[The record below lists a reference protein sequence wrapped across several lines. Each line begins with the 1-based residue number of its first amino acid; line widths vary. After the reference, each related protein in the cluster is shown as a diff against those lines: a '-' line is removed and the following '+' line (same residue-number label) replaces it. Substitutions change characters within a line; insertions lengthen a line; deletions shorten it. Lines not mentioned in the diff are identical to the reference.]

1 MDFLLG
7 LLAVLPMAIFN
18 KSVIKLVPKI
28 NPDLTLG
35 VVMIMLF
42 GTAVITIFW
51 AVGLKSEVENVNSF
65 MLGLAGALSINMAG
79 KILYLLQN
87 PIED

>member
-18 KSVIKLVPKI
+18 KSVIKLIPKI

-35 VVMIMLF
+35 AVMIMLL
-42 GTAVITIFW
+42 GTAAITIMW
-51 AVGLKSEVENVNSF
+51 AVGIKDSVENLDRF
-65 MLGLAGALSINMAG
+65 MLGLAGALSMNMFG
-79 KILYLLQN
+79 KVLYLIQN
-87 PIED
+87 PIE

>member
-7 LLAVLPMAIFN
+7 LASILPMALFN

-42 GTAVITIFW
+42 GTAAITIMW
-51 AVGLKSEVENVNSF
+51 AVGIKDSANNLNSF
-65 MLGLAGALSINMAG
+65 MLGLAGALSMNMIG
-79 KILYLLQN
+79 KILYMLQN
-87 PIED
+87 PIEE

>member
-1 MDFLLG
+1 
-7 LLAVLPMAIFN
+7 MALFN

-51 AVGLKSEVENVNSF
+51 AVALQVEVDNSNSF
-65 MLGLAGALSINMAG
+65 LLGLAAALSMNMGG

>member
-7 LLAVLPMAIFN
+7 LASILPMALFN

-51 AVGLKSEVENVNSF
+51 AVALQVEVDNSNSF
-65 MLGLAGALSINMAG
+65 LLGLAASLSMNMGG

>member
-28 NPDLTLG
+28 NPELSLG

-42 GTAVITIFW
+42 GTTVITIMW
-51 AVGLKSEVENVNSF
+51 AVGIKDSVNNLNSF
-65 MLGLAGALSINMAG
+65 MLGLACALSMNMIG
-79 KILYLLQN
+79 KILYMLQN
-87 PIED
+87 PIEE

>member
-7 LLAVLPMAIFN
+7 FASILPMALFN
-18 KSVIKLVPKI
+18 KSIIKLVPKI
-28 NPDLTLG
+28 NPALTLG
-35 VVMIMLF
+35 IAMIMLF
-42 GTAVITIFW
+42 GTAAITIFW
-51 AVGLKSEVENVNSF
+51 AIALQIEVDNSNSF
-65 MLGLAGALSINMAG
+65 LLGLAAALFMNMGG

>member
-18 KSVIKLVPKI
+18 KTVIKLVPKI
-28 NPDLTLG
+28 NPNLSLG

-51 AVGLKSEVENVNSF
+51 AVGLGPEVTNNNSF
-65 MLGLAGALSINMAG
+65 MLGLAGALSMNMVG
-79 KILYLLQN
+79 KILYMIQN
-87 PIED
+87 PLED

>member
-18 KSVIKLVPKI
+18 KAVIKLVPKI

-35 VVMIMLF
+35 VVMVMLF
-42 GTAVITIFW
+42 GTAVITIMW
-51 AVGLKSEVENVNSF
+51 AVGIGDSVNNINSF
-65 MLGLAGALSINMAG
+65 MLGLAGALSMNMAG

>member
-7 LLAVLPMAIFN
+7 LASILPMALFN

-51 AVGLKSEVENVNSF
+51 AVALQVEVDNSNSF
-65 MLGLAGALSINMAG
+65 LLGLAAALSMNMGG